1 MKHYE
6 LAVNIPDL
14 HSDEYSTDD
23 EQFANEKRYDNKKLE
38 RIMHT
43 NLVIKLREKNEG
55 PQEYV
60 KFINYFKNITF
71 ICIIIYIF
79 N

>member
-1 MKHYE
+1 MKHYK

-43 NLVIKLREKNEG
+43 NLVIKLREKNRG
-55 PQEYV
+55 PQGYV